1 MKNPVKNIL
10 NKEMS
15 RKEFLSYMGL
25 MTITAT
31 GAFGVLNRMNDL
43 DMFKF
48 YPKQT
53 KGFGSDSY
61 GGKEKKI

>member
-15 RKEFLSYMGL
+15 RKDFLRYLGI

-31 GAFGVLNRMNDL
+31 GAFGVLNRLNDADWL
-43 DMFKF
+43 KF
-48 YPKQT
+48 YANQT
-53 KGFGSDSY
+53 NGYGSNSY
-61 GGKEKKI
+61 GEKEKE

>member
-15 RKEFLSYMGL
+15 RKDFLRYLGI

-31 GAFGVLNRMNDL
+31 GAFGVLNRLNDADL
-43 DMFKF
+43 LKF

-53 KGFGSDSY
+53 KGYGSTAY
-61 GGKEKKI
+61 GGKETKS